1 MDAMVSMPFAS
12 SSAAFSTSPNRCIC
26 EHVGVMLEIGG
37 GGGSD
42 ADQLA
47 EKLVSPDRSGIVEQK
62 REREEK
68 EAPNGPKTYLS
79 IGLNL
84 GLYQVNI
91 SQLRWPYTTHYN
103 KSELKYWLLTHF
115 DIYRWRCHCPLPVM
129 RTVQIEHQQN
139 TQQFECRRYLQQW
152 F

>member
-47 EKLVSPDRSGIVEQK
+47 EKLVSPDRSGIAEQK

-68 EAPNGPKTYLS
+68 EAPNGPKAFSNVSDARFLM
-79 IGLNL
+79 
-84 GLYQVNI
+84 
-91 SQLRWPYTTHYN
+91 
-103 KSELKYWLLTHF
+103 
-115 DIYRWRCHCPLPVM
+115 PLPIAGCKEFAFGVLWPLLLLRLKGDVPSKTRSATVV
-129 RTVQIEHQQN
+129 RTGQKLSSH
-139 TQQFECRRYLQQW
+139 
-152 F
+152 